1 MTLGGVLKRQ
11 NRSLIL
17 FHMHVCKTRLFKGIL
32 NNNDHQKHVDGGDT
46 AMSVLNYLFDRQIKS
61 RKPPS
66 FLLISPM
73 KTEKIPGKTL
83 AFYVENCVGT
93 LLDRCSCNGSFCPLT
108 MQCLL

>member
-1 MTLGGVLKRQ
+1 
-11 NRSLIL
+11 
-17 FHMHVCKTRLFKGIL
+17 
-32 NNNDHQKHVDGGDT
+32 VDGGDT

-83 AFYVENCVGT
+83 AFYVFVWEPC
-93 LLDRCSCNGSFCPLT
+93 
-108 MQCLL
+108 

>member
-17 FHMHVCKTRLFKGIL
+17 FHMHVCKTRLFRGIL

-83 AFYVENCVGT
+83 AFYVFVWEPC
-93 LLDRCSCNGSFCPLT
+93 
-108 MQCLL
+108 